1 MAAVEAQQATV
12 REATGRYPELTS
24 IRALAA
30 GSVMATHAAYWTGN
44 YVRGDFNLV
53 FARLDFGVALFFG
66 LSGFL
71 LFRGWVAALRND
83 AEPPSVARYF
93 RHRAH
98 RILPAYWITVLVAFA
113 VVPSETAT
121 GTGALIRSL
130 TLTQVYGG
138 NYQHLGLTQMWS
150 LAVEVVFYL
159 VLPLLAWLLCSVLC
173 GGRFRPARLY
183 AGIGLFGL
191 ITVAWYVVT
200 RNWWTLN
207 LSSIFWFPGFA
218 DWFAAGMALAVLAVS
233 SEGRDRTPPRIA
245 QYPATAP
252 VSCWL
257 MAVALLLVAST
268 PVAGEATLVPIPL
281 FESLSKNLLY
291 GAAATLILAPLVLG
305 ASGTRSTAW
314 LRWRPLVWLGGIS
327 YEVFLVHLI
336 VIEGVMRVLDYP
348 VFTGSMGYVL
358 LFTAA
363 VSIPAAWLL
372 KSVVDRFVPPP
383 R

>member
-1 MAAVEAQQATV
+1 MAVVDHQQSRV

-30 GSVMATHAAYWTGN
+30 GAVLATHAAYWTGH
-44 YVRGDFNLV
+44 YVRGDYTLV
-53 FARLDFGVALFFG
+53 FARLDFGVALFFV

-71 LFRGWVAALRND
+71 LFRSWVAALNNRS
-83 AEPPSVARYF
+83 APPSVPRYF

-98 RILPAYWITVLVAFA
+98 RILPAYWIAVLVAFA
-113 VVPSETAT
+113 VVPSDTAT
-121 GTGALIRSL
+121 GPKSLLRSL

-159 VLPLLAWLLCSVLC
+159 LLPPFAWLLCTVVS

-183 AGIGLFGL
+183 AGIAVFGAVS
-191 ITVAWYVVT
+191 VAWYVVT
-200 RNWWTLN
+200 RTRWTPG
-207 LSSIFWFPGFA
+207 LSSIFWFPGYA
-218 DWFAAGMALAVLAVS
+218 DWFAFGMALAVLAVS
-233 SEGRDRTPPRIA
+233 AERHDHDPPRLS
-245 QYPATAP
+245 QYVAASP

-257 MAVALLLVAST
+257 MALALLLVAST
-268 PVAGEATLVPIPL
+268 PAAGEATLVPLPL
-281 FESLSKNLLY
+281 FEALTKNVLY
-291 GAAATLILAPLVLG
+291 GLAAALILAPLVLG
-305 ASGTRSTAW
+305 ASGTRTTAW

-327 YEVFLVHLI
+327 YELFLVHLI

-358 LFTAA
+358 VFTVA

-372 KSVVDRFVPPP
+372 KSAVDRFVPRP